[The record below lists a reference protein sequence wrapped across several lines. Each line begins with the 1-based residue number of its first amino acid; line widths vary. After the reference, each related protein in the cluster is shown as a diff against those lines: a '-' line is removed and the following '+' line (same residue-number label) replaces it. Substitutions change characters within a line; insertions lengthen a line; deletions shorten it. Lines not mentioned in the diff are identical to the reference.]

1 MPHQQQR
8 LLTPCGN
15 ISSERIEARQTPG
28 TTAGT
33 PAAGLLADA
42 LKLDLHN
49 FNEGRS
55 DSNYLWA
62 TAYRSATANMCYGI
76 HGSPFL
82 TPAKVSMLH
91 ISRQPW
97 P

>member
-8 LLTPCGN
+8 LLTHCGH
-15 ISSERIEARQTPG
+15 ISSGGVEARQTPG
-28 TTAGT
+28 ATAGT

-55 DSNYLWA
+55 DSNHLWA
-62 TAYRSATANMCYGI
+62 TAS
-76 HGSPFL
+76 
-82 TPAKVSMLH
+82 
-91 ISRQPW
+91 
-97 P
+97 